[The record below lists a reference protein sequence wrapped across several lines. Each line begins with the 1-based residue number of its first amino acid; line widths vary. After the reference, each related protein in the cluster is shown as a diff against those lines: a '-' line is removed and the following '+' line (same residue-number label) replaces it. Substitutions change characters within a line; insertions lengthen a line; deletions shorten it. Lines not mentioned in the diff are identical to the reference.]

1 MTSADKTVRL
11 TVAQAVVMYLSR
23 QYSVADGQRRR
34 LIPATLGIFGH
45 GNVAGLGQALD
56 QLSDAMPFI
65 QGRNE
70 QALVHAATA
79 FAKHSRRRATLA
91 VTSSIG
97 PGALNMVTG
106 AALATVNRLPVL
118 LLPGDTYATRHQGP
132 VLQQLQHPLEGD
144 VTVNDAFRP
153 VCRFFDRITR
163 PEQLLTA
170 LPAAMRV
177 LTDPVDTGA
186 VVLSLPQDI
195 QSHAYDWPAGFLAE
209 RDWSIRRP
217 QPDGEEVAAVL
228 ALLAAAAR
236 PLIIAG
242 GGVIYSGATAELERL
257 AGSVGIPVL
266 ETFAGKGAVQQPAWW
281 QIGGIGLEGTPA
293 ANSLAREADLVL
305 TVGARLTDFATAS
318 HSLFAYPEV
327 RFASINVNPRDADRL
342 GATGIIADARQALAA
357 LADGAAQAG
366 IRAPAAWQA
375 RAEQV
380 NGEWAAARAAA
391 LDPDQAFD
399 PAQAGPDVVADT
411 GAVLTQGQLIGVLQ
425 EHARTGDVVIA
436 AAGGPPGDLLKV
448 WDATG
453 GRHCHLEFGFSCMGY
468 EIPAAIGVRLAD
480 PDPAARVVS
489 LLGDGTFLLAPTELV
504 TAAQE
509 GLAVTLVV
517 PDNHGYQVIHR
528 LQMLRSGREFGNE
541 FRYRS
546 EPLQLAAGE
555 TTKAPRLEGDYLR
568 LDLVQDGGRARRPR
582 LPRDDRGRTA
592 GRAGRHAR
600 SPRPGGHRGAGHP
613 ARRPARRRGR
623 GGTSLQPRSPPR
635 RSPAACAPST
645 NPTPRARGGTD
656 EHQSA
661 QAQPAQS
668 RRAGQRRPVR
678 HRDPRHIHRGR
689 VATDRGSLRRRRGR
703 LGAARPRARRRR
715 RRADPRRR
723 PGRRELR
730 GAHRGPGRIRR
741 PHPDGPGPG

>member
-1 MTSADKTVRL
+1 VLNDGEKDPTMTSPTVRL
-11 TVAQAVVMYLSR
+11 TAAQALVTYLSR

-79 FAKHSRRRATLA
+79 FAKHSRRHATLA
-91 VTSSIG
+91 VTASIG

-132 VLQQLQHPLEGD
+132 VLQQLQHPVGAD

-177 LTDPVDTGA
+177 LTDPAGAGA
-186 VVLSLPQDI
+186 VVISLPQDI
-195 QSHAYDWPAGFLAE
+195 QAHAYDWPAGFLAE
-209 RDWSIRRP
+209 RDWIIRRP
-217 QPDGEEVAAVL
+217 QPDPAEVDAVM
-228 ALLAAAAR
+228 AMLAAAER

-257 AGSVGIPVL
+257 AGAVGIPVA
-266 ETFAGKGAVQQPAWW
+266 ETFAGKGAVQQREWW
-281 QIGGIGLEGTPA
+281 QLGGIGLEGTPA
-293 ANSLAREADLVL
+293 VNALAREADLVL

-318 HSLFAYPEV
+318 HSLFANPAV
-327 RFASINVNPRDADRL
+327 RFASINVSPHDAGRL
-342 GATGIIADARQALAA
+342 GATGIIADARAALAA
-357 LADGAAQAG
+357 LADGAARAG
-366 IRAPAAWQA
+366 LRAPAAWKDQA
-375 RAEQV
+375 ERV

-391 LDPDQAFD
+391 LDPERAFD
-399 PAQAGPDVVADT
+399 PAQAGPDVVTTT
-411 GAVLTQGQLIGVLQ
+411 GANLTQGQVIGILQ
-425 EHARTGDVVIA
+425 EQARDGDVVIA

-453 GRHCHLEFGFSCMGY
+453 GRRCHLEFGFSCMGY
-468 EIPAAIGVRLAD
+468 EIPAALGVRLAEAD
-480 PDPAARVVS
+480 PDARVVS
-489 LLGDGTFLLAPTELV
+489 FLGDGTFLMAPTELV

-517 PDNHGYQVIHR
+517 PENQGYQVIHR

-541 FRYRS
+541 FRYRT
-546 EPLQLAAGE
+546 EPLDLAGE
-555 TTKAPRLEGDYLR
+555 EAAKAPRLEGDYLS
-568 LDLVQDGGRARRPR
+568 LDLVQVAAGLGARARRAATAAELREALSETRGHPGPVVIVVPVIPHAD
-582 LPRDDRGRTA
+582 LPGAGVWWDVAPAEVSALETTA
-592 GRAGRHAR
+592 GLRAEYE
-600 SPRPGGHRGAGHP
+600 
-613 ARRPARRRGR
+613 
-623 GGTSLQPRSPPR
+623 
-635 RSPAACAPST
+635 
-645 NPTPRARGGTD
+645 TD
-656 EHQSA
+656 L
-661 QAQPAQS
+661 
-668 RRAGQRRPVR
+668 AGQRWF
-678 HRDPRHIHRGR
+678 G
-689 VATDRGSLRRRRGR
+689 
-703 LGAARPRARRRR
+703 
-715 RRADPRRR
+715 
-723 PGRRELR
+723 
-730 GAHRGPGRIRR
+730 
-741 PHPDGPGPG
+741 